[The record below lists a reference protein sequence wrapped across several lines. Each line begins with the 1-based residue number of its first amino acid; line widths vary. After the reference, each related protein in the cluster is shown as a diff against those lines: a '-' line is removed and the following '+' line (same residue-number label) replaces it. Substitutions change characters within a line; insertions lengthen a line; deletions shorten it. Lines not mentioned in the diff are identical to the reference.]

1 MKKAFALFLIV
12 IVTCFIAPGARAQF
26 TNFPAADRVLGAS
39 DFITAGPTTTTSS
52 SLVNPTGLAI
62 DPVSGKLFV
71 TSISQRRIL
80 RFANTASLASGA
92 NAEMVFGQTDFTSG
106 TSGSTASTLSDPY
119 DIHVDRSGRLWVAD
133 SSNNR
138 VLMYENASSL
148 SSFGAAADLVL
159 GQPDFDTVTPG
170 SSRTKMFGPLD
181 IFVDTADNLWVSD
194 YDNHRVLKFANVS
207 SLSNGAEATTV
218 LGQPDF
224 DTVSP
229 GTSAVKMQNPAGLAI
244 DGAGRLWV
252 TEENNHRIL
261 RFDNAASLGNGA
273 AANGVLGQTDFTSST
288 FGLSATAVSSPS
300 DIAID
305 SNGTIYLADHSN
317 GRVLIHKNPAAKGNG
332 AAADGVIGQ
341 ADFTTKNTLP
351 TERHLAGVYSGMAF
365 DPAGHLWVGDYDN
378 HRVLRFLSDRSAASA
393 VLVGKAPKKTTREKL
408 VLKGTAADLNGISRV
423 QYRLGKG
430 AFKIAAGTT
439 AWRISTRLKP
449 GKNTIE
455 IVAVDS
461 VGNVSPAKRVKVK
474 RL

>member
-1 MKKAFALFLIV
+1 M
-12 IVTCFIAPGARAQF
+12 FI
-26 TNFPAADRVLGAS
+26 
-39 DFITAGPTTTTSS
+39 
-52 SLVNPTGLAI
+52 NPTGLAI

-80 RFANTASLASGA
+80 RFANTASLANGT
-92 NAEMVFGQTDFTSG
+92 NAEMVFGQPDFTSG
-106 TSGSTASTLSDPY
+106 APGSTASTLSDPY

-148 SSFGAAADLVL
+148 SSFGPAADLVL

-229 GTSAVKMQNPAGLAI
+229 GTSTVKMQNPAGLAI

-252 TEENNHRIL
+252 TEENNHRIW

-273 AANGVLGQTDFTSST
+273 GANGVLGQADFTSST
-288 FGLSATAVSSPS
+288 FGLSAAAVSSPS

-351 TERHLAGVYSGMAF
+351 TERHLAGVYTGMAF

-378 HRVLRFLSDRSAASA
+378 HRVLRFLSDRSVAPPTLTRKVPQKTKS
-393 VLVGKAPKKTTREKL
+393 GKLK
-408 VLKGTAADLNGISRV
+408 LKGTASDLNGIYQVRFRV
-423 QYRLGKG
+423 GKG
-430 AFKIAAGTT
+430 AYRATTGTT
-439 AWRISTRLKP
+439 SWRLSAKLKT
-449 GKNTIE
+449 GKNIIE
-455 IVAVDS
+455 IVAEDVL
-461 VGNVSPAKRVKVK
+461 GNVSPVKKVKVT
-474 RL
+474 RQ